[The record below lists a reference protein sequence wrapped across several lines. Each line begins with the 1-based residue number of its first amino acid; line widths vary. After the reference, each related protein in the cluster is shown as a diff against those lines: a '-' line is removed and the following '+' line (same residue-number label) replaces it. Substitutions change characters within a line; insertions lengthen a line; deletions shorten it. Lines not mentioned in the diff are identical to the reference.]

1 MKIRCHAFTL
11 IELLVVVVII
21 AVIAGFLLPA
31 LSKAKQR
38 ALRESISSPA
48 LAPPP
53 AKESIKPA
61 AAPPRALASV
71 KTFTAQVT
79 LKPELSVGTA
89 DPESIYTARLLAK
102 FEAFNPVRAG
112 ECEVFLPLP
121 PQIISLAD
129 LEITVNAQPSDAVE
143 IRGEKLVWFG
153 TLPAQ
158 PTPITMAYSA
168 VGKGVYHLQTPAS
181 GVLDTFHI

>member
-61 AAPPRALASV
+61 AAAAPPRALASV

-112 ECEVFLPLP
+112 ECEVLLPLP
-121 PQIISLAD
+121 PQIISL
-129 LEITVNAQPSDAVE
+129 
-143 IRGEKLVWFG
+143 
-153 TLPAQ
+153 
-158 PTPITMAYSA
+158 
-168 VGKGVYHLQTPAS
+168 
-181 GVLDTFHI
+181 